1 VRWCRARTDST
12 TPPTRGLAALVRAA
26 YRERRQLRVRRRIVN
41 DPQRVQPAATLTA
54 AGLMREE
61 RAFHRSGASRPDSDH
76 LATGREEIALA
87 LGSADAIHDLT
98 GRLARGQGRYA
109 LGASAC
115 EQPPRRPGLSAP
127 IMDKRERGRSRVRR
141 GAALSTFAPG
151 RRPKGAA
158 SLWSRSCT
166 TVEHSAI
173 CGPEKRR
180 RHLPADPR
188 VIDDFA
194 YTRVDGGSTSPAFL
208 ADLTGDG
215 RI

>member
-1 VRWCRARTDST
+1 
-12 TPPTRGLAALVRAA
+12 
-26 YRERRQLRVRRRIVN
+26 
-41 DPQRVQPAATLTA
+41 
-54 AGLMREE
+54 MREE

-194 YTRVDGGSTSPAFL
+194 YNAGGWRVDITRVSRRPDRRRPN
-208 ADLTGDG
+208 LTQPCG
-215 RI
+215 RGVISMARLRAQSVEPWRSRRP